1 MICSFVSPIKF
12 LRRSHHGTRDFRN
25 ESLQGARCRD
35 HDWYV
40 FCLRPRHGTDDI
52 TVTNAAGGLNPDY
65 SVGDIVCL
73 NDHLNMA
80 GLVGF
85 HPLRGANADDF
96 GVRFPPLSD
105 AYDLGLR
112 QKVHQTWQKVRPAD
126 SKRRLHE
133 GVYAFVAGPTY
144 ETRAECRMLHQLGAD
159 VVGMSTVPE
168 IIVARH
174 SGIKILAFSLVTNN
188 AVLQPVP
195 RGDDPSL
202 SSMSP
207 QELVDHLSKGK
218 ANHEEVIEAGREAAK
233 DMQVR
238 MMVVL
243 CVKRCRLT
251 EHRRWC
257 IALCRICRDDDSSL
271 LRVERALGL
280 QILVVGLLSACL
292 GCLDVAVLSL
302 ETAKVLLAR
311 QDFLDEGLLAI
322 FVVESAREVLG
333 RTFNDGADVGV
344 LRRSHLAVLLLV
356 MSVRIKNVTHLQQLE
371 ISLQLWGEIGTGH
384 VVPLFT
390 SSGFLRL
397 EKQSML
403 AKIFS
408 DVDV

>member
-1 MICSFVSPIKF
+1 VCICV
-12 LRRSHHGTRDFRN
+12 LGRD
-25 ESLQGARCRD
+25 D
-35 HDWYV
+35 
-40 FCLRPRHGTDDI
+40 GTDKS

-85 HPLRGANADDF
+85 HPLRGPNADDF

-112 QKVHQTWQKVRPAD
+112 QKAHQTWQKVRPAD
-126 SKRRLHE
+126 GKRKLHE

-174 SGIKILAFSLVTNN
+174 SGIRILAFSLVTNN

-195 RGDDPSL
+195 RGDDAAL

-207 QELVDHLSKGK
+207 QELVDHLGKGK

-238 MMVVL
+238 IEGDGGGVVYG
-243 CVKRCRLT
+243 RICRLT
-251 EHRRWC
+251 QHRHWYT
-257 IALCRICRDDDSSL
+257 ALCRSCKDDTSSL
-271 LRVERALGL
+271 LGVDGALGL
-280 QILVVGLLSACL
+280 EGLVVRLLSTCL
-292 GCLDVAVLSL
+292 GGLDVAILSL
-302 ETAKVLLAR
+302 ETASVLLAG
-311 QDFLDEGLLAI
+311 QDFFDKGLLAI
-322 FVVESAREVLG
+322 LVVDSAREVLG
-333 RTFNDGADVGV
+333 GSLDDGADLGV
-344 LRRSHLAVLLLV
+344 LGRSHLAILLLV
-356 MSVRIKNVTHLQQLE
+356 VSMRIKHITHLQQLE
-371 ISLQLWGEIGTGH
+371 ISLQLGGKIGTRH

-390 SSGFLRL
+390 RSGFLRL
-397 EKQSML
+397 EKQNML

-408 DVDV
+408 DVDSQNVCLCECASE